1 MLDLNQYEEE
11 LRAELSAMTVKQLRQ
26 YAREHHVPLAGASAK
41 RAIVSEIAGQ
51 MRHWEYLR
59 RCEEVG
65 VRA

>member
-1 MLDLNQYEEE
+1 MPNLNRWEEE

-26 YAREHHVPLAGASAK
+26 YAREHHVPLAGASSR
-41 RAIVSEIAGQ
+41 RAIVGEIASQ

-59 RCEEVG
+59 RCEAEG

>member
-1 MLDLNQYEEE
+1 MLDLNRYEEE

-26 YAREHHVPLAGASAK
+26 YAREHHVPLVCASSR
-41 RAIVSEIAGQ
+41 RAIVGEIASQ

-59 RCEEVG
+59 RCEDVG

>member
-1 MLDLNQYEEE
+1 MLDLDRYEDE

-26 YAREHHVPLAGASAK
+26 YAREHHVPLAGASSR
-41 RAIVSEIAGQ
+41 RAIVGEIASQ

-59 RCEEVG
+59 RCEDVG

>member
-1 MLDLNQYEEE
+1 MLDLNRYEEE

-26 YAREHHVPLAGASAK
+26 YAREHHVPLAGASSR
-41 RAIVSEIAGQ
+41 RAIVGEIASW

-59 RCEEVG
+59 RCEDVG

>member
-1 MLDLNQYEEE
+1 MLDLNRYEEE

-26 YAREHHVPLAGASAK
+26 YAREHHVTLGYATTR
-41 RAIVSEIAGQ
+41 RAIVGEIASW

-59 RCEEVG
+59 RCEDSG

>member
-1 MLDLNQYEEE
+1 MLDLNRYEEE

-26 YAREHHVPLAGASAK
+26 YAREHHVPLAGASSR
-41 RAIVSEIAGQ
+41 RAIVGEIASW

-59 RCEEVG
+59 RCEDSG

>member
-1 MLDLNQYEEE
+1 MLDLNRYEEE

-26 YAREHHVPLAGASAK
+26 YAREHHVPLAGASSR
-41 RAIVSEIAGQ
+41 RAIVGEIASW